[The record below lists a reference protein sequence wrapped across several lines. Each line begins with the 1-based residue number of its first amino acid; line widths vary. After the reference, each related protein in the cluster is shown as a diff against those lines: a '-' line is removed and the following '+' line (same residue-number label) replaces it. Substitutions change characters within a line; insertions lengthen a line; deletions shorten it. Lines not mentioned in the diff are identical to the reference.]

1 MSYVYPATSL
11 LCGLLALLLIAA
23 GSERAVSA
31 EISIAGWPPIS
42 LAGDRP
48 SFDFGDEPVVGRQIC
63 PPLTRLNLKKKVS
76 EGIILRRAVEEFRG
90 EETGSLW
97 RLELRTGIYWWSGEL
112 VTAAEVAKV
121 LQANMDTYLR
131 DTFQGVFAI
140 PAYQIHASD
149 AQTVTIDWKKA
160 PPFGPYVFNGMPL
173 FRPAP
178 KDGLTKFECAGNYRP
193 ESLDPLVLVPASGYN
208 LAKKLPTLKFTSD
221 AAAAD
226 LSFRFSGDTTA
237 SISGCQAIWPSPY
250 FSVISW
256 NLSGGRTANA
266 GFRQLMPGL
275 IPRNEII
282 TSGVL
287 AYSDVV
293 SAPVPRFH
301 PGFNGKA
308 EDMAY
313 DAQKVSG
320 LLNSMGYKRKK
331 SHVTRT
337 DPKGKPVRLTLVN
350 SRADEGL
357 VEKLISDSFSSVGLE
372 VDFVEKSQDGE
383 PDGYLTALKTDYPRI
398 DFMPILH
405 PKAPKVTGF
414 WKVKNDDLPK
424 QLEGYALTVTR
435 ETPDFSIL
443 ANIHKHL
450 AEQQVFTVIA
460 HHRACI
466 KAGNGLRVDAARV
479 SSGEPDWFRDIL
491 F

>member
-1 MSYVYPATSL
+1 MCL
-11 LCGLLALLLIAA
+11 
-23 GSERAVSA
+23 VSA
-31 EISIAGWPPIS
+31 ASGPASAADISIAGWPVIS
-42 LAGDRP
+42 LAGERP
-48 SFDFGDEPVVGRQIC
+48 SYDFGDEPVVGRQIC
-63 PPLTRLNLKKKVS
+63 PPLTRLNLKKKSS

-121 LQANMDTYLR
+121 LQTHMDDFLKE
-131 DTFQGVFAI
+131 TFQGVFQV
-140 PAYQIHASD
+140 PSHQIHATDS
-149 AQTVTIDWKKA
+149 QTVTIDWKKA

-173 FRPAP
+173 FRPSP
-178 KDGLTKFECAGNYRP
+178 KAGLTKFECAGNYRP
-193 ESLDPLVLVPASGYN
+193 ESLEPLVLVPASGYN
-208 LAKKLPTLKFTSD
+208 LARKLPTLRFTADTAS
-221 AAAAD
+221 AD

-237 SISGCQAIWPSPY
+237 SVGACQAIWSSPY

-256 NLSGGRTANA
+256 NLSSGRSANA

-287 AYSDVV
+287 AFSDVV
-293 SAPVPRFH
+293 SAPIPRNH
-301 PGFNGKA
+301 PGYNSKA
-308 EDMAY
+308 EDMSY

-337 DPKGKPVRLTLVN
+337 DPKGKPVRLVLVN

-357 VEKLISDSFSSVGLE
+357 VEKLISDSFSSVGME
-372 VDFVEKSQDGE
+372 VDFVEKPHDGE
-383 PDGYLTALKTDYPRI
+383 PDGYLSALKTDYPRI
-398 DFMPILH
+398 DFMTILH
-405 PKAPKVTGF
+405 PKTPKTAGF
-414 WKVKNDDLPK
+414 WTVKNEELQK
-424 QLEGYALTVTR
+424 QLEDYALTVTR
-435 ETPDFSIL
+435 EAPDFAIL
-443 ANIHKHL
+443 ANIHGYL
-450 AEQQVFTVIA
+450 ADQQVFTVIA